1 MADSVQAK
9 ARIQIDTD
17 LGRDVLLATGIIGQ
31 ETISRPY
38 VYNLTLI
45 SKKFDIHPE
54 QMLATKVGIR
64 VRKEKEGEYRGLNGF
79 VLSFAGGELH
89 AKRREYRT
97 YTMRVAPWLTLLDHG
112 AEFRIFQDKNVL
124 QIIDTV
130 LQDAISGLHQGDGTT
145 FGASPSL
152 YYSLRAHPGG
162 RYPTLE
168 YCVQYN
174 ETEFI
179 APDGEAR
186 DPLFLSADRHEPQDD
201 HGRWASLR
209 RGRGVTDQFPPL
221 ERKSRHG
228 KAVDA

>member
-9 ARIQIDTD
+9 ARIQIDID
-17 LGRDVLLATGIIGQ
+17 LDRDVLLATGIIGQ

-130 LQDAISGLHQGDGTT
+130 LKDAISGLHQATEPRSAQVPACIIRCERTRATDIRHWNTAFST
-145 FGASPSL
+145 MRPTSIL
-152 YYSLRAHPGG
+152 YRA
-162 RYPTLE
+162 
-168 YCVQYN
+168 
-174 ETEFI
+174 
-179 APDGEAR
+179 
-186 DPLFLSADRHEPQDD
+186 
-201 HGRWASLR
+201 
-209 RGRGVTDQFPPL
+209 
-221 ERKSRHG
+221 
-228 KAVDA
+228 